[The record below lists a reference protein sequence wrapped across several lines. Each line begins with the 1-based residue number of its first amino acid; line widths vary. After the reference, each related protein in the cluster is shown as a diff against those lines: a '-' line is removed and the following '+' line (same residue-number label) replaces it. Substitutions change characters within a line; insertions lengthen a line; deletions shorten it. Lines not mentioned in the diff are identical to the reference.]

1 MLRQTMFKQIFEEPR
16 YMVAAVGGMV
26 AIQGFIFGSSGSEV
40 AGWNVLCFGGR
51 GFSEGLQR
59 CSKCPGGEFSTG
71 AGALTHLWPGYPL
84 SSCSSAELDSV
95 SPGGVR
101 IVR

>member
-1 MLRQTMFKQIFEEPR
+1 
-16 YMVAAVGGMV
+16 
-26 AIQGFIFGSSGSEV
+26 
-40 AGWNVLCFGGR
+40 
-51 GFSEGLQR
+51 
-59 CSKCPGGEFSTG
+59 
-71 AGALTHLWPGYPL
+71 LTHLWPGYPL